1 MLSRQFTHEGTF
13 AHGWEPNEAD
23 TSNTCSRDI
32 EARASAAAAASGGSE
47 LTEMEGRGFVLL
59 CPSHLFITA
68 FVSDHRGHG
77 KVGVGAKFP
86 VACTHLG
93 LNLLDLQSRGQ
104 YSSSYLGVLGT

>member
-1 MLSRQFTHEGTF
+1 
-13 AHGWEPNEAD
+13 
-23 TSNTCSRDI
+23 
-32 EARASAAAAASGGSE
+32 
-47 LTEMEGRGFVLL
+47 MEGRGFVLL